1 MDEFI
6 YYNNLYDCYYKL
18 LTDKQRSYFEN
29 YYFENLSLSEIASTY
44 HVSRNAVYKQLQ
56 ITLKKL
62 TEYEEKLGLYSKK
75 KKIEEFISNET
86 DKELKKRLEQLF
98 L

>member
-1 MDEFI
+1 MDEII
-6 YYNNLYDCYYKL
+6 YYNNLYDCYEKL
-18 LTDKQRSYFEN
+18 LTDKQRVYFEH
-29 YYFENLSLSEIASTY
+29 YYFENLSFSEIAHTY

-62 TEYEEKLGLYSKK
+62 MEYEEKLHLYGKK
-75 KKIEEFISNET
+75 KKIEEIIAKET
-86 DKELKKRLEQLF
+86 NQEIKNTLEQLF